1 MLSSSLNLARLAVTR
16 RALTPALF
24 APARALSDKS
34 WQASGSE
41 IQEATR
47 KALIHDL
54 LSDSTS
60 AIHDTVPW
68 FLENMPAS
76 YFRQTTLPVR
86 TEHLKA
92 ITSLR
97 STEQALSL
105 DIRSDLDENRKVVT
119 FIRPNN
125 EVGMLLKQIKSL
137 PKYNMPLSRVGVYTT
152 DDNTMCL
159 NMFTFGEPKDTTS
172 RTIDDSHPI
181 LSLAA
186 KVAVGDVEIEEVDK
200 DMLEPEQIKGYMSK
214 CGNGYLNNS
223 VSRRFLKQMGLYYGV
238 TGSEGVEVS
247 VEKFN
252 PTEYTADGVD
262 AASTDRLYWIDSA
275 IANSL
280 PQYALEYFAR
290 VVKVNN
296 LDIVRT
302 HLDNVNDGEN
312 GTVTQL
318 RMLVRVEEGDDIDW
332 KRLKRNLK
340 RQKWI
345 DPSTADLID
354 RVPSLGIRRAEIITG
369 LASLMHPIMGK
380 VNPVA
385 YSKANIM
392 AAVTGKAYLDLG
404 REIADFFLEKFDPKS
419 GHMSQSD
426 QDAESNRL
434 RAKIDSEVVDRSA
447 NTLLN
452 KMVDAVNHTYRTNV
466 YMENR
471 YALSMRLDPA
481 IMQSDNHAETPYGV
495 VFAHGR
501 RFNGYHVRFR
511 DISRGGMRIVT
522 PASSEQ
528 LALESGRHYDECY
541 GLSFAQQMKNK
552 DIPEGGS
559 KCVALVDTVGMSQ
572 QNKNFVMR
580 KSVKAFS
587 DSILDLIVDTPET
600 NERVLDYYGKPEVL
614 YLGPDEQVLPEDI
627 DWIVQRAAKRGYR
640 NPSSFM
646 SSKPKAGINHKEFGV
661 TSEGVNVFL
670 DVALREVLKIDP
682 TKESFTVKL
691 TGGTDGDVAGNEINI
706 LYREYGDNVKIV
718 GLGDHTAALEDPN
731 GLNREELLR
740 LFRAALPLDQYDPSK
755 LGATGELHKA
765 DTDEGA
771 RMRNTMHNRVKADAF
786 IPAGGRP
793 NTVDINNWEQ
803 FLDEEGK
810 PTSGLIVEGAN
821 LFITAEARQKLFE
834 EAGVTVVKDS
844 SANKAGVICSSY
856 EICAA
861 MLLSEQ
867 EFLDNKEE
875 IVADV
880 LKKLRYFAR
889 VEAELLFREFNNYP
903 GALPHFSAL
912 ISDTINV
919 ATDAIR
925 EELVKLPEEEIDL
938 LLDLV
943 KTHLPAKMAD
953 MAFDRLRT
961 NVPEQYLIAAIASSL
976 ASKIVYAEGVNFVKS
991 QPPENLSAL
1000 ALKYLEAE
1008 KEIASLEK
1016 ALDGAK
1022 GLKGDV
1028 KEEVLDLLKRG
1039 GVRSKLNVF

>member
-1 MLSSSLNLARLAVTR
+1 MLSSTIYHAR
-16 RALTPALF
+16 RALTRRVIVGANG
-24 APARALSDKS
+24 RYLSDKS
-34 WQASGSE
+34 WQASGPE
-41 IQEATR
+41 IQEATK

-54 LSDSTS
+54 LTSSTAS
-60 AIHDTVPW
+60 IHDTVPW

-76 YFRQTTLPVR
+76 YFRQTNLAVR

-92 ITSLR
+92 IASLR
-97 STEQALSL
+97 STGGALSL
-105 DIRSDLDENRKVVT
+105 DIRSDIDEDRKVVT

-152 DDNTMCL
+152 DDNMMCL
-159 NMFTFGEPKDTTS
+159 NMFTFGEHSDTS
-172 RTIDDSHPI
+172 ARTIDDSHPI
-181 LSLAA
+181 LELAS
-186 KVAVGDVEIEEVDK
+186 KVAAGEVEFEGVDK
-200 DMLEPEQIKGYMSK
+200 DAVSSEMMKEYMAK
-214 CGNGYLNNS
+214 CGSGYLNNS
-223 VSRRFLKQMGLYYGV
+223 VGRRFLNQMGLYNAV

-252 PTEYTADGVD
+252 PTEY
-262 AASTDRLYWIDSA
+262 STDGLDPNQTSNMYWIDSA

-290 VVKVNN
+290 VAKVNN
-296 LDIVRT
+296 LDIIRT
-302 HLDNVNDGEN
+302 HLDNVNDGDN

-318 RMLVRVEEGDDIDW
+318 RMLVRVEVGEEIDW
-332 KRLKRNLK
+332 GRLKRNLK

-345 DPSTADLID
+345 DPLTADLIEKN
-354 RVPSLGIRRAEIITG
+354 PSLGIRRAEIITG

-385 YSKANIM
+385 YSKANIF
-392 AAVTGKAYLDLG
+392 AAVTSNAYIHLG
-404 REIADFFLEKFDPKS
+404 SEIADYFLQKFNPKS
-419 GHMSQSD
+419 GKMSEAD
-426 QDAESNRL
+426 QQAATTRL
-434 RAKIDSEVVDRSA
+434 REKIDSEVVDRSA
-447 NTLLN
+447 NTLLH
-452 KMVDAVNHTYRTNV
+452 KMVEAVNHTYRTNV

-471 YALSMRLDPA
+471 YALSLRLDPA
-481 IMQSDNHAETPYGV
+481 IMQSDNHEASPYGV

-522 PASSEQ
+522 PASPEQ

-587 DSILDLIVDTPET
+587 DSMLDLIVDTPET
-600 NERVLDYYGKPEVL
+600 QSDVLDYYGKPEVL
-614 YLGPDEQVLPEDI
+614 YLGPDEQVIPEDI

-640 NPSSFM
+640 NPSAFM

-682 TKESFTVKL
+682 TKESFSVKL

-731 GLNREELLR
+731 GLDREELLR
-740 LFRAALPLDQYDPSK
+740 LFHGSLPLDEYDPSK
-755 LGATGELHKA
+755 LSPTGALHTV
-765 DTDEGA
+765 DTDEGV

-821 LFITAEARQKLFE
+821 LFVTAEARQKLFE
-834 EAGVTVVKDS
+834 EAGVIVVKDS

-861 MLLSEQ
+861 MLLSES
-867 EFLDNKEE
+867 EFLDNKDE

-925 EELVKLPEEEIDL
+925 EELVKLPPGDL
-938 LLDLV
+938 DQLLGLV
-943 KTHLPAKMAD
+943 KTHLPKKMAT
-953 MAFDRLRT
+953 MAFDRLKT

-1008 KEIASLEK
+1008 KEVALLENALSGASG
-1016 ALDGAK
+1016 LDEG
-1022 GLKGDV
+1022 V